1 MTIST
6 TLLIRSRCKEYRQ
19 EDRNQE
25 KENGKEKTE
34 EDQKQ
39 KSG

>member
-1 MTIST
+1 MTIFSS
-6 TLLIRSRCKEYRQ
+6 LLIRSRYKGYRQ

-25 KENGKEKTE
+25 KENGKEKNE

-39 KSG
+39 KTG